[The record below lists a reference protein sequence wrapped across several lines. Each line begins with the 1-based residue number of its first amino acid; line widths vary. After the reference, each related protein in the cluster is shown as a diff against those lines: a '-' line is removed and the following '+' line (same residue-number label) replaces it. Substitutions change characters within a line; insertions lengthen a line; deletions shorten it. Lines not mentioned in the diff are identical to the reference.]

1 MIKVQLLG
9 TRNKTDLAIF
19 LANAVVGQGKR
30 ALIVDCTKEQLY
42 KYGFGHTDSD
52 SEIFEIQG
60 VDVLT
65 AAVTSWDDVVKAT
78 RKENS
83 DVTNYEIVIVDF
95 DHLAPLQGDWADFN
109 RTIYTGD
116 NDRFAINRD
125 VELLHSFMDMVGED
139 LPIQHVHFESAYHV
153 PAGYLELL
161 MNNRLEF
168 KDIYYEIEYDERLE
182 SIRQS
187 MQHNRIIPQTKIS
200 KEYRVMIS
208 EIVASLYGVT
218 TNEVS
223 EGVEKPSIF
232 SRIFSKP
239 VKAEK

>member
-9 TRNKTDLAIF
+9 TRNKTDLSIF

-42 KYGFGHTDSD
+42 KYGYGHTDTD

-60 VDVLT
+60 VDILT
-65 AAVTSWDDVVKAT
+65 AAVASWDEVLKALS
-78 RKENS
+78 KENS
-83 DVTNYEIVIVDF
+83 DVTNYEVVIVDF
-95 DHLAPLQGDWADFN
+95 DYLAPLQGDWGNFN

-125 VELLHSFMDMVGED
+125 VDLLHSFMDMVGED
-139 LPIQHVHFESAYHV
+139 RPIQHIHFESAYHV

-161 MNNRLEF
+161 MNNRIEF
-168 KDIYYEIEYDERLE
+168 KDIFYEIEFDERLE

-200 KEYRVMIS
+200 KEYRLMVS

-223 EGVEKPSIF
+223 EGIEKPSIF
-232 SRIFSKP
+232 SRFFSKQGK
-239 VKAEK
+239 VEK

>member
-30 ALIVDCTKEQLY
+30 TLIVDCTKDQLY
-42 KYGFGHTDSD
+42 KYGFGPIENSK
-52 SEIFEIQG
+52 SQMFEIQG

-65 AAVTSWDDVVKAT
+65 ARVSSWEDVVQAS

-83 DVTNYEIVIVDF
+83 DVTQYDVVILDF
-95 DHLAPLQGDWADFN
+95 DYFAPLQGEWGKFD

-125 VELLHSFMDMVGED
+125 VELLHQYLDMFGED
-139 LPIQHVHFESAYHV
+139 QPIQHIHFESAYHV
-153 PAGYLELL
+153 PTGYLELL
-161 MNNRLEF
+161 MNNRIEF
-168 KDIYYEIEYDERLE
+168 KDLYYEIEYDDRLE

-187 MQHNRIIPQTKIS
+187 MQHNRIIPHNKIA
-200 KEYRVMIS
+200 KDYRVMVN

-218 TNEVS
+218 TTEVS
-223 EGVEKPSIF
+223 EGVGKPTIF
-232 SRIFSKP
+232 SRIFKQE
-239 VKAEK
+239 KAKK